1 MKKTFLVVITLVVFG
16 NLKAQGVKIGVK
28 AGANINKLSGVSFSD
43 AYNLSYQVGGF
54 LEIDF
59 SKKIGIQPEI
69 LFSQSQTNTV
79 SGFNSIYTGISNAVS
94 GTSVKYNQLNIPILL
109 RYNMGKLLTINVGPQ
124 YSIVINQN
132 ENLLVNG
139 KNAFKTGDFSL
150 VSGVQLN
157 LGSLRVYG
165 RYNIGLSNINDI
177 DNKDQWKSQQMQLG
191 FGFRF

>member
-1 MKKTFLVVITLVVFG
+1 MKKLFLVVITSVVFVSL
-16 NLKAQGVKIGVK
+16 NAQGVKIGVK
-28 AGANINKLSGVSFSD
+28 AGANINKMSGVSFSD

-94 GTSVKYNQLNIPILL
+94 GTAVKYNQLNIPILL
-109 RYNMGKLLTINVGPQ
+109 RYNIGKLLTINAGPQ

-139 KNAFKTGDFSL
+139 KNAFKSGDFSL

-165 RYNIGLSNINDI
+165 RYNVGLSNINDI

>member
-1 MKKTFLVVITLVVFG
+1 MKKLFLVVIASVVFV

-28 AGANINKLSGVSFSD
+28 TGANINKMSGVSFSD

-79 SGFNSIYTGISNAVS
+79 SGFNNIYTGISNAVS
-94 GTSVKYNQLNIPILL
+94 GTAVKYNQLNIPILL
-109 RYNMGKLLTINVGPQ
+109 RYNIGKLLTINAGPQ

-139 KNAFKTGDFSL
+139 KNAFKSGDFSL

-165 RYNIGLSNINDI
+165 RYNVGLSNINDI